1 MEFGVSSI
9 SSLLVQVSHQ
19 LRFLRE
25 WAVFGRAL
33 HRSSRELLAAAV
45 ALLLLLLA
53 YAHAGHLVRLVLH
66 LVLCRC
72 CSL

>member
-1 MEFGVSSI
+1 M
-9 SSLLVQVSHQ
+9 LQVSHQ

-33 HRSSRELLAAAV
+33 RHSGRELLAAAL

-53 YAHAGHLVRLVLH
+53 FAHAGHLVRPLLPSAP
-66 LVLCRC
+66 
-72 CSL
+72 SLDFDELSPGG